1 MDTFE
6 SKIVHINSNAK
17 AIFEKLSNLENLRPI
32 IENIPQD
39 KIKPED
45 ITLTADSCNIK
56 VDTMGEVG
64 FKIIEREEYK
74 CIKFASDNSPV
85 QFNIWIQL
93 VEKAPYDTKAK
104 ITLKAEIPL
113 MIKMFVKNKLADGL
127 NQAANILTKIQY

>member
-6 SKIVHINSNAK
+6 SKIVHINSNAQ
-17 AIFEKLSNLENLRPI
+17 AIFAKLSNLENLKPI
-32 IENIPQD
+32 IAAIPQD

-45 ITLTADSCNIK
+45 ITLTADSCSVK
-56 VDTMGEVG
+56 VDTMGEIG

-104 ITLKAEIPL
+104 ITFKADLPF
-113 MIKMFVKNKLADGL
+113 MIKMFIKDKLATGL
-127 NQAANILTKIQY
+127 DQVADLLTKIQY

>member
-32 IENIPQD
+32 IANIPQD
-39 KIKPED
+39 KIKAED
-45 ITLTADSCNIK
+45 IKLTADSCSVK
-56 VDTMGEVG
+56 VDTMGEIG

-93 VEKAPYDTKAK
+93 VENAPYDTKAK
-104 ITLKAEIPL
+104 ITFKADLPF
-113 MIKMFVKNKLADGL
+113 MIKMFIKDKLANGL
-127 NQAANILTKIQY
+127 DQVADLLTKIQY

>member
-32 IENIPQD
+32 IANIPQD
-39 KIKPED
+39 KIKAED
-45 ITLTADSCNIK
+45 IKLTADSCSVK
-56 VDTMGEVG
+56 VDTMGEIG

-104 ITLKAEIPL
+104 ITFKADLPF
-113 MIKMFVKNKLADGL
+113 MIKMFIKDKLATGL
-127 NQAANILTKIQY
+127 DQVADLLTKIQY

>member
-32 IENIPQD
+32 IANIPQD

-45 ITLTADSCNIK
+45 ITLTADSCSVK
-56 VDTMGEVG
+56 VDTMGEIG

-104 ITLKAEIPL
+104 ITFKADLPF
-113 MIKMFVKNKLADGL
+113 MIKMFIKDKLANGL
-127 NQAANILTKIQY
+127 DQVADLLTKIQY

>member
-32 IENIPQD
+32 IANIPQD
-39 KIKPED
+39 KIKAED
-45 ITLTADSCNIK
+45 IKLTADSFSVK
-56 VDTMGEVG
+56 VDTMGEIG

-104 ITLKAEIPL
+104 ITFKADLPF
-113 MIKMFVKNKLADGL
+113 MIKMFIKDKLANGL
-127 NQAANILTKIQY
+127 DQVADLLTKIQY

>member
-32 IENIPQD
+32 IANIPQD

-45 ITLTADSCNIK
+45 ITLTADSCSIK
-56 VDTMGEVG
+56 VDAMGEIG

-104 ITLKAEIPL
+104 ITFKADLPF
-113 MIKMFVKNKLADGL
+113 MIKMFIKDKLANGL
-127 NQAANILTKIQY
+127 DQVADLLTKIQY

>member
-17 AIFEKLSNLENLRPI
+17 AIFEKLSNLDNLRPI
-32 IENIPQD
+32 IDNIPQD

-45 ITLTADSCNIK
+45 ITLTADSCSIK
-56 VDTMGEVG
+56 VDAMGEIG

-74 CIKFASDNSPV
+74 CIKFASDKSPV
-85 QFNIWIQL
+85 EFYIWIQL

-104 ITLKAEIPL
+104 ITLKADIPF
-113 MIKMFVKNKLADGL
+113 MIKMFIKDKLANGL
-127 NQAANILTKIQY
+127 DQAADLLTKIQY